1 MKFAL
6 STIAC
11 PDWTLDEIAGKAGEW
26 GYQGVELRTFGNATT
41 NFACDPALTSYGKVR
56 TMFDRAGL
64 SIASLAT
71 GVRYDDP
78 VTPPVIGY
86 VIGDNDVSVR
96 ETKSAVE
103 LAARIGAP
111 FVRVFGFEVIGGER
125 RSQALTRICDRLSKG
140 LDTARNTGVRLLIE
154 NGGSFCT
161 AGDLAEIMDRC
172 ASPLLAAAYHVGV
185 GARAGDTPGNAFN
198 VLGES
203 LASVKLSDYHDGQP
217 CVLGAGEI
225 PNHAAVEALAKMKFD
240 GWVVYEYPRAW
251 LSGEDAPLA
260 DPSEVLAAA
269 ARTMYSWVGTRTH
282 AGRHAHERVGA

>member
-11 PDWTLDEIAGKAGEW
+11 PDWTLDEIAEKAAAW
-26 GYQGVELRTFGNATT
+26 GYQGVELRTFGNASTH
-41 NFACDPALTSYGKVR
+41 FACDPALTSYGKVR

-64 SIASLAT
+64 SIACLAT

-86 VIGDNDVSVR
+86 VIGDNEASVR

-103 LAARIGAP
+103 LAHRIGAP
-111 FVRVFGFEVIGGER
+111 FVRVFGFEVIGSEKR
-125 RSQALTRICDRLSKG
+125 TSALTRICDRLRKG

-154 NGGSFCT
+154 NGGSFGT
-161 AGDLAEIMDRC
+161 AADLAEIMDRC

-203 LASVKLSDYHDGQP
+203 LASVKLSDYHDGQA
-217 CVLGAGEI
+217 CMLGTGDV
-225 PNHAAVEALAKMKFD
+225 PNHAAIEALAKIGFD

-251 LSGEDAPLA
+251 LSGDDVPLA

-269 ARTMYSWVGTRTH
+269 ARTMYSWAGTKSH
-282 AGRHAHERVGA
+282 AGRTARVRVGV

>member
-1 MKFAL
+1 MKIAL

-11 PDWTLDEIAGKAGEW
+11 PDWTLDEIAQKAAAW
-26 GYQGVELRTFGNATT
+26 GYQGVELRTFGSASTV
-41 NFACDPALTSYGKVR
+41 FACDPALTSYAKVR
-56 TMFDRAGL
+56 TMFDRAGI
-64 SIASLAT
+64 SIACLAT

-86 VIGDNDVSVR
+86 VIGNNDASVR

-111 FVRVFGFEVIGGER
+111 FVRVFGFEVMGSER
-125 RSQALTRICDRLSKG
+125 RSSALTRICDRLRKG

-154 NGGSFCT
+154 NGGSFG
-161 AGDLAEIMDRC
+161 AAADLAEIMDRC
-172 ASPLLAAAYHVGV
+172 ASPLLSAAYHVGA

-203 LASVKLSDYHDGQP
+203 LVSVKLSDFHDGQP
-217 CVLGAGEI
+217 CMLGSGDV
-225 PNHAAVEALAKMKFD
+225 PNHAAVEALSKLGFD

-251 LSGEDAPLA
+251 LSGDETVPTDPGEALA
-260 DPSEVLAAA
+260 TA
-269 ARTMYSWVGTRTH
+269 ARTMYSWIGAATPTKR
-282 AGRHAHERVGA
+282 HERVRA

>member
-11 PDWTLDEIAGKAGEW
+11 PDWTLDEIASKAAAW
-26 GYQGVELRTFGNATT
+26 GYQGVELRTFGNGCTH
-41 NFACDPALTSYGKVR
+41 FACDPALTSYTKTR
-56 TMFDRAGL
+56 AMFDRAGL
-64 SIASLAT
+64 SIACLAT

-86 VIGDNDVSVR
+86 VIGDNEASVR

-103 LAARIGAP
+103 LAQRLGCP
-111 FVRVFGFEVIGGER
+111 FVRVFAFEVMGSEK
-125 RSQALTRICDRLSKG
+125 RSTALRRICDRLRKG

-154 NGGSFCT
+154 NGGSFGT
-161 AGDLAEIMDRC
+161 AADLAEIVDRC
-172 ASPLLAAAYHVGV
+172 GNPLLATAYHVGV
-185 GARAGDTPGNAFN
+185 GARAGETPGNAFN

-203 LASVKLSDYHDGQP
+203 LASVKLSDYHDGRP
-217 CVLGAGEI
+217 CMLGSGET
-225 PNHAAVEALAKMKFD
+225 PNQEAVETLAKLNYD

-251 LSGEDAPLA
+251 LSDEHAPLA

-269 ARTMYSWVGTRTH
+269 ARTMFSWMGAMSH
-282 AGRHAHERVGA
+282 ARRHGRERAGV